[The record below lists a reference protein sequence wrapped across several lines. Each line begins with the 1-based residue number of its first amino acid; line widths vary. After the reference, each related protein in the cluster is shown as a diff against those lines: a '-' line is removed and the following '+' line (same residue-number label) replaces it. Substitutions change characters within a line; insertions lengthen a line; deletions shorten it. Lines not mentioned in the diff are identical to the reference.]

1 MFGYCHN
8 DECRYDIW
16 GPTWHPETLTHHHHI
31 ENRAFSPFAKHT
43 QEIEDIIETIL
54 ANAYNGNMSFDIE
67 LDDCFSDEDLEYIKT
82 EVQRRFV

>member
-8 DECRYDIW
+8 DECPFDIW
-16 GPTWHPETLTHHHHI
+16 APNRNHI

-54 ANAYNGNMSFDIE
+54 TNAYNGNMSFDIE

>member
-16 GPTWHPETLTHHHHI
+16 GPTWHPETPTHHHHI

-54 ANAYNGNMSFDIE
+54 ANAYKGNMSFDIE